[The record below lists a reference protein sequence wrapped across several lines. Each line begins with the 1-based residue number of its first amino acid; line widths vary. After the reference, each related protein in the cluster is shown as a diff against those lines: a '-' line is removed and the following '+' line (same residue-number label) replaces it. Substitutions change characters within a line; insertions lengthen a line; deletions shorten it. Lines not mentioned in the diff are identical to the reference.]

1 MFAFLSAYGTSCTRD
16 LVQKRAHF
24 QLRTVLQRTQVSKEV
39 KSNVH
44 AAEDLLEVVT
54 KGHVLAVAMTVKG
67 VTKLEDMSLTK
78 GEQNTSSSEHIE
90 DTFVTPIFFEENLPS
105 DQVTLCA
112 RELMFMG
119 LLRYS
124 FKDAI
129 SEGDGPVVMS
139 YWKVMTV
146 VFRLTNHRK

>member
-1 MFAFLSAYGTSCTRD
+1 M
-16 LVQKRAHF
+16 
-24 QLRTVLQRTQVSKEV
+24 LQHTQVSKEV

-67 VTKLEDMSLTK
+67 VTKLEDMSLTE
-78 GEQNTSSSEHIE
+78 GEQITSSSEHIV
-90 DTFVTPIFFEENLPS
+90 DTFMTPIFFGEENLPS

-119 LLRYS
+119 LLGYS

-139 YWKVMTV
+139 Y
-146 VFRLTNHRK
+146 